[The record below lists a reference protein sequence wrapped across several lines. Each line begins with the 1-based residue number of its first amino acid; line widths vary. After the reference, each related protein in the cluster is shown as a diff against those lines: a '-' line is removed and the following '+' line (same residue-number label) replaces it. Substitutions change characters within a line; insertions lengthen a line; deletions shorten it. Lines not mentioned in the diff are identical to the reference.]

1 MSGSTERYDL
11 NPKCPAKSTECCKCE
26 KMNHLEKICRTG
38 DTGSRIGP
46 RPEHRDTKVSQINKG
61 VDNSDDLN

>member
-11 NPKCPAKSTECCKCE
+11 NSKCPAKGKECCKCE

-38 DTGSRIGP
+38 DTGP
-46 RPEHRDTKVSQINKG
+46 RPEHRDTKVSQSNKS